1 MDKFVIQGGQ
11 RLRGELP
18 VSGSKNTALPLMSA
32 ALLGGGSTTLT
43 NIPNLRDVTTFA
55 HVLRITGAAVRFDPV
70 AHTMEIDASRVDF
83 PEAPYDLVKKMRAS
97 FYMLGALLGR
107 CGAARVSLP
116 GGCAWGPRPV
126 NLHMEG
132 MTALGAEIDLQEG

>member
-1 MDKFVIQGGQ
+1 MEKLVIQGKH
-11 RLRGELP
+11 RLRGSIP

-32 ALLGGGSTTLT
+32 ALLAEGTSTIE
-43 NIPNLRDVTTFA
+43 NVPFLRDVTTFA
-55 HVLRITGAAVRFDPV
+55 HVLRIAGASVDFRR
-70 AHTMEIDASRVDF
+70 HEHIMHIDAARIDF

-107 CGAARVSLP
+107 CGRARVSLP

-126 NLHMEG
+126 DLHLRGME
-132 MTALGAEIDLQEG
+132 ALGAEIHLDRG